1 LATDFKLNMTMP
13 DKPPP
18 SARKL
23 SLHRLAYGM
32 DGVSL
37 SLFGL
42 YPFAGAYFGKQQIMG
57 VAFGI
62 TILVLL
68 MCLLTE
74 RTVQNRWLPFLL
86 AFILLMIHGLF
97 IPCLK

>member
-1 LATDFKLNMTMP
+1 MATDFKLNMTMP

-18 SARKL
+18 STRKL
-23 SLHRLAYGM
+23 SLHRLAYCM
-32 DGVSL
+32 DVVSL
-37 SLFGL
+37 ALLGL
-42 YPFAGAYFGKQQIMG
+42 YPFAGSYFGKQQIMG

-97 IPCLK
+97 IPSLK

>member
-1 LATDFKLNMTMP
+1 MP
-13 DKPPP
+13 DRPPP
-18 SARKL
+18 SARKF

-37 SLFGL
+37 ALLGF
-42 YPFAGAYFGKQQIMG
+42 YPFADSHFGKQQIMG

-97 IPCLK
+97 IPSLK